1 VFVDRQDTSMV
12 GSQLMMGNF
21 RIIRSEIIIDHR
33 VYKVTETLLLM
44 LEIIEDYLHLA
55 QFYPF
60 ARKEVGIK
68 VFELLRAYNTSSSQL
83 IIFGGAVKL
92 QKIKN
97 KSITARH
104 LALNS
109 LCLSFLL
116 YIMDCII
123 KRVPIYEED
132 KIRKDIEAQ
141 EDMSI
146 KKLNSILTSK
156 VTQSVSDINLN
167 NVPSKGTE
175 AIVNNTKTLHD
186 ILVDF
191 F

>member
-1 VFVDRQDTSMV
+1 
-12 GSQLMMGNF
+12 MGNF